1 MSKGNQEIRF
11 RASEEI
17 HKIIEDTQKQLGALE
32 KSAGAKLLIKLGDDR
47 IKDVVNYI
55 DSITHPL
62 NPNQFED
69 FFLSLKIRIKQLRN
83 ERKKVKN
90 KNIA

>member
-17 HKIIEDTQKQLGALE
+17 HKIIENTQEQLGALE
-32 KSAGAKLLIKLGDDR
+32 KSAGTKLLIKLGDDR

-69 FFLSLKIRIKQLRN
+69 FFLSVKIRIKQLR
-83 ERKKVKN
+83 EQRKKIKN
-90 KNIA
+90 K